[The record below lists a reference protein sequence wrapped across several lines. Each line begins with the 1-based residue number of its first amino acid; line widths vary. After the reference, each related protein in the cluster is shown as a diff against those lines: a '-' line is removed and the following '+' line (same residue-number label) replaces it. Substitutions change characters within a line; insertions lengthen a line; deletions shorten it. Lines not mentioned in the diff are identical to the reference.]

1 MSKFYYDKTHLHYTL
16 TVLFIYILEKDKK
29 SIAENL
35 IGWSQKIASD
45 RETMSGF
52 ICGSYTSHVA
62 RSYFQALAGI
72 YFPSETDEK
81 NMMYKQNIC
90 KFEK

>member
-1 MSKFYYDKTHLHYTL
+1 
-16 TVLFIYILEKDKK
+16 
-29 SIAENL
+29 
-35 IGWSQKIASD
+35 
-45 RETMSGF
+45 MSGF

-90 KFEK
+90 KFKK